1 MNKIRYQYPVS
12 VLVIGL
18 ILIGLYWGVI
28 KLRQWANPEPNLAF
42 ARVVADEVRIADQP
56 IVLDIFNNNNVYA
69 EAITLAWPGFLAAF
83 EPNGELVGSSRFI
96 PAGLKAHVRISLVK
110 QYKPGDTIIIK
121 ILRDSGDGIFN
132 LVEDQPVKDKS
143 KKEIAAAF
151 RITGLVD
158 NSK

>member
-1 MNKIRYQYPVS
+1 MKIRYKYPVG

-18 ILIGLYWGVI
+18 MLMGLYFGVI
-28 KLRQWANPEPNLAF
+28 KLREWADPPPNLAF
-42 ARVVADEVRIADQP
+42 ARVVADEVRIEDQP

-69 EAITLAWPGFLAAF
+69 DAVTLAWPGFLAAF

-96 PAGLKAHVRISLVK
+96 PAGLKSNVRISLVK
-110 QYKPGDTIIIK
+110 QYKPGETLIIK
-121 ILRDSGDGIFN
+121 ILRDSGDSIFN
-132 LVEDQPVKDKS
+132 LVEDFPVKDKFR
-143 KKEIAAAF
+143 KEIAAAF

>member
-1 MNKIRYQYPVS
+1 MKIRYEIPIYT
-12 VLVIGL
+12 LFFGL
-18 ILIGLYWGVI
+18 IALGLYFGVI
-28 KLRQWANPEPNLAF
+28 KLREWADPPPNLAY
-42 ARVVADEVRIADQP
+42 ARVVADAVRIEDQP

-69 EAITLAWPGFLAAF
+69 DAVTLAWPGFLAAF

-96 PAGLKAHVRISLVK
+96 PAGLKANVRVSLVK
-110 QYKPGDTIIIK
+110 QYQPGDTIIIK

>member
-1 MNKIRYQYPVS
+1 MKIRYEILIYT
-12 VLVIGL
+12 LFFGL
-18 ILIGLYWGVI
+18 IVLGLYFGVI
-28 KLRQWANPEPNLAF
+28 KLRQWADPPPNLAF
-42 ARVVADEVRIADQP
+42 AQVVNDAVRIDDQP
-56 IVLDIFNNNNVYA
+56 IVLDIFDNNNVYA
-69 EAITLAWPGFLAAF
+69 NAVTLAWPGFLAAF

-96 PAGLKAHVRISLVK
+96 PAGLKPNVRVSLVK
-110 QYKPGDTIIIK
+110 QYNPGETLIIK

-132 LVEDQPVKDKS
+132 LVEDHPVKDKF